1 MTEPVAK
8 RRAIIIILDGVGVG
22 ALPDA
27 NEYGDT
33 GSDTLGNLS
42 RAAGGLHLPVLGS
55 LGLGNVIPVAGVAP
69 APAPGASYGRMAEVN
84 PGKDSISGH
93 WEIGGVLLDRPFP
106 TYPRG
111 FPADLIGEFEAAIG
125 RRTIGNVVASGT
137 EIIQRL
143 GDEHVRTG
151 FPIVYTSAD
160 SVFQIAAHEE
170 VVPLDTLYDYCRRAR
185 AMLTGEHGV
194 GRVIARPFLGSRGD
208 FHRTGNRRDFSIE
221 PVEPTLLDRSSEAG
235 LPVIAIG
242 KIVDLYAGRGMT
254 ERRITHS
261 NAEGM
266 AELER
271 ALREVDRGLIMANL
285 VDFDMVW
292 GHRND
297 VPGFKGGLE
306 TFDAWLP
313 RALDRLRPGDLL
325 FLTADHGNDPTTP
338 STDHSREYVPVLVT
352 GPGIARGVNLGDRS
366 SYADLGA
373 TAAAHLGVTVPHGR
387 SFYPDIL
394 L

>member
-1 MTEPVAK
+1 MTAPASK

-27 NEYGDT
+27 ADYGDV
-33 GSDTLGNLS
+33 GSDTLGNLA
-42 RAAGGLHLPVLGS
+42 RAAGGLHLPVLGG

-69 APAPGASYGRMAEVN
+69 APHPRASYGRLREIN

-93 WEIGGVLLDRPFP
+93 WEIGGVLLERPFP
-106 TYPRG
+106 TYPHG
-111 FPADLIGEFEAAIG
+111 FPAEVIRSFETAIG
-125 RRTIGNVVASGT
+125 RKTIGNVVASGT

-143 GDEHVRTG
+143 GEEHVSSGR
-151 FPIVYTSAD
+151 PIVYTSAD

-170 VVPLDTLYDYCRRAR
+170 VIPLASLYDYCRTAR
-185 AMLTGEHGV
+185 AMLRGEHGV

-208 FHRTGNRRDFSIE
+208 FRRTGNRRDFSIE
-221 PVEPTLLDRSSEAG
+221 PVGPTLLDRTREAG

-254 ERRITHS
+254 EQRVTHN

-271 ALREVDRGLIMANL
+271 ALEEVDRGLIMANL

-306 TFDAWLP
+306 VFDAWLP
-313 RALDRLRPGDLL
+313 KALDRLRPGDLL

-352 GPGIARGVNLGDRS
+352 GPEVAGGVNLGDRDS
-366 SYADLGA
+366 FADLGA
-373 TAAAHLGVTVPHGR
+373 TAAEHLGVAVPHGR
-387 SFYPDIL
+387 SFYREISS
-394 L
+394 